1 MKVAIRNKNEMKY
14 IETEKLE
21 VGDISLLELYN
32 VVYKQNKIIAE
43 LLDTLKEKHIVNKD
57 TDYIIKIENKL
68 YQVDQLEL
76 VAAQDLKY
84 PLNYY
89 TIENGQIK
97 LDRKKVVTL

>member
-1 MKVAIRNKNEMKY
+1 MKY

-43 LLDTLKEKHIVNKD
+43 LLEQLKDKHIVSRD
-57 TDYIIKIENKL
+57 SEYIVKLEDKL
-68 YQVDQLEL
+68 YRTDQLEL